1 MTIFYSA
8 FALSVVSISFSFVIN
23 NFLIYWLNFPEIFN
37 LFIDFQEYNNDLIK
51 KNIFKYLLQ
60 LVIYFAPLVY
70 IIKYLLQLFIY
81 FAPLICIFKLTFSNI
96 YTIKFY
102 SNSLKLLSAYIIRTA
117 FYIVLVVGLVDYII
131 SFLRVEGL
139 LKILLTDKFALNLG
153 ISSFRGTYIHL
164 PIIVIC
170 SIISL
175 FIKENLSFKW
185 LSFMIVISEFLIVIT
200 RFIFSYEQSF
210 MSDLVRMWYSALFLF
225 ASSHALITEG
235 HVRVDVLY
243 SQMKK
248 KKQSLM
254 NMIGCIFLGIP
265 LCWTILGCGLWTKYS
280 SINSSLISFEVY
292 QQGFGMYVKYIM
304 VGFLLIFALSMIV
317 QFMAYFLDNV
327 RIYLVPK
334 ED

>member
-23 NFLIYWLNFPEIFN
+23 NFLIYWFYFPELFN
-37 LFIDFQEYNNDLIK
+37 LFIDFQENNNDLIK

-70 IIKYLLQLFIY
+70 I
-81 FAPLICIFKLTFSNI
+81 FKLTFSNI

-102 SNSLKLLSAYIIRTA
+102 SNSLRSLSAYIIRTA

-185 LSFMIVISEFLIVIT
+185 LSFMIVISEFIIVIT

>member
-23 NFLIYWLNFPEIFN
+23 NFLIYWLNFPELFN
-37 LFIDFQEYNNDLIK
+37 LFIDFQKNNNDLIK

-60 LVIYFAPLVY
+60 LVIYFAPL
-70 IIKYLLQLFIY
+70 IY
-81 FAPLICIFKLTFSNI
+81 IFKLTFLNI

-102 SNSLKLLSAYIIRTA
+102 STSLRLLSAYIIRTA

-185 LSFMIVISEFLIVIT
+185 LSFMIVIS
-200 RFIFSYEQSF
+200 
-210 MSDLVRMWYSALFLF
+210 
-225 ASSHALITEG
+225 
-235 HVRVDVLY
+235 
-243 SQMKK
+243 
-248 KKQSLM
+248 
-254 NMIGCIFLGIP
+254 
-265 LCWTILGCGLWTKYS
+265 
-280 SINSSLISFEVY
+280 
-292 QQGFGMYVKYIM
+292 
-304 VGFLLIFALSMIV
+304 
-317 QFMAYFLDNV
+317 
-327 RIYLVPK
+327 
-334 ED
+334 

>member
-1 MTIFYSA
+1 M
-8 FALSVVSISFSFVIN
+8 
-23 NFLIYWLNFPEIFN
+23 
-37 LFIDFQEYNNDLIK
+37 
-51 KNIFKYLLQ
+51 
-60 LVIYFAPLVY
+60 
-70 IIKYLLQLFIY
+70 
-81 FAPLICIFKLTFSNI
+81 
-96 YTIKFY
+96 
-102 SNSLKLLSAYIIRTA
+102 SAYIIRAA
-117 FYIVLVVGLVDYII
+117 FYIVLVLGLVDYII

-254 NMIGCIFLGIP
+254 NMIGCIFLGTP

-327 RIYLVPK
+327 RIYLVAK
-334 ED
+334 EE